1 MTATESAIMDLIRT
15 RATTLGMT
23 QADICRA
30 MPCDPRHLT
39 RWWRG
44 HTTPNIHSLERL
56 LDVLGL
62 VVTAKEN
69 V

>member
-1 MTATESAIMDLIRT
+1 MTTTNSAIMDLVRA

-62 VVTAKEN
+62 VIVAREEP
-69 V
+69 

>member
-1 MTATESAIMDLIRT
+1 MTATDSAIMDLIRA
-15 RATTLGMT
+15 RAITLGMT

-44 HTTPNIHSLERL
+44 HTTPNIRHLERIME
-56 LDVLGL
+56 VLGL
-62 VVTAKEN
+62 VVTGKEN